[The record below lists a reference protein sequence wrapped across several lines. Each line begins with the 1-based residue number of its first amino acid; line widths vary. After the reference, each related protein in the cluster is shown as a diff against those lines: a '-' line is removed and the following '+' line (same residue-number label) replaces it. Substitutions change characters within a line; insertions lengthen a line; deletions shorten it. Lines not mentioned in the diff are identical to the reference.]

1 MPSNGALG
9 VVFPNTPT
17 LSPTDQSMPTDPSAV
32 GSMSIWVLVTGIC
45 PISPVREIDSCPST
59 SVSLLSAQ
67 EAAISAAS
75 TISTDAEYV
84 RFITYVLKSLI
95 HLPIG

>member
-9 VVFPNTPT
+9 VVFPNTPI
-17 LSPTDQSMPTDPSAV
+17 LSSGDHNIPRDPSSV

-45 PISPVREIDSCPST
+45 PISPVREIDSCSST

-95 HLPIG
+95 YLPIG